1 MVYELIEN
9 DTLGIILRFFLVDI
23 LRIAHTNPITTCRAL
38 SDQKCR
44 RVGSAQ
50 WKAQFIGQERAQN
63 NFQTH
68 SATHVLPVLTFPL
81 SLGFAAGNLE

>member
-1 MVYELIEN
+1 MVYELIKN
-9 DTLGIILRFFLVDI
+9 DTLGIILRFFWSIFCVLLTRI
-23 LRIAHTNPITTCRAL
+23 RLRTCRAL
-38 SDQKCR
+38 SEQKCR

-68 SATHVLPVLTFPL
+68 ICDTFYL
-81 SLGFAAGNLE
+81 F